1 MGGMGGFGGADQMMP
16 QISNRQVDHY
26 AKILNLTPD
35 QKDASKALLEG
46 YAQQAAVAGKIMRD
60 AGDKAREQF
69 RESQDPAVFDK
80 VQASMKRFREERTKL
95 DEGFMNDLKAVVTP
109 DQVAKWPEVERA
121 TRRDTTLRNG
131 RMSGE
136 RVDLLD
142 LTDKQQLP
150 DDVKAQIAPFLSQY
164 EEDLDRELI
173 KRNEVYQNSIDKM
186 MDLRRA
192 GNMDGMQDIIER
204 GREAGIRI
212 RELNR
217 KYARQIMD
225 TLPDEKRASF
235 EREFKKESYP
245 EVYRQ
250 SYSDKVAVAATA
262 MPDLSTEQK
271 ELIVAMTKKYQT
283 EIEPVNTKYAAAV
296 EENEN
301 KFNLME
307 MAARGWQQ
315 EGPLQDIRR
324 QRRDMDKK
332 LLDGIKNV
340 LSEEQ
345 RTRLPEDDN
354 RDRQRGGQG
363 AGDGGGRGGQRGPT

>member
-1 MGGMGGFGGADQMMP
+1 
-16 QISNRQVDHY
+16 
-26 AKILNLTPD
+26 
-35 QKDASKALLEG
+35 
-46 YAQQAAVAGKIMRD
+46 
-60 AGDKAREQF
+60 
-69 RESQDPAVFDK
+69 
-80 VQASMKRFREERTKL
+80 
-95 DEGFMNDLKAVVTP
+95 
-109 DQVAKWPEVERA
+109 
-121 TRRDTTLRNG
+121 
-131 RMSGE
+131 
-136 RVDLLD
+136 
-142 LTDKQQLP
+142 LP